1 MIDIVLYGYTD
12 STDSQG
18 KLSRFFNSS
27 YEIEKK
33 GWRCT
38 EHHNM
43 IRTDLKYLG
52 LIENY
57 HVYNLRMD
65 KKQFATENVF
75 QDYFR
80 NNMLIII
87 SDDDYNNY
95 KANRGSLSIP
105 WTHRASY
112 VRDLVSMIMEEN
124 DNVEKGIKKP
134 NDKGEYVREIRYPL
148 PWGLVQEWT
157 IPDLNSDKRAA
168 AILATNNHVLY
179 NNVDNFCYKK
189 DAQLTTWNDETIKNA
204 VLRIIN
210 RSKTATLAVQKKVL
224 EAKKEI
230 KSIVINTLNI
240 EDHFEEFDFL
250 KIEKHPSDEQIYW
263 RFTFKTIYD
272 DYYKNDS
279 YKNIYVY
286 YDTRTKLY
294 SFSCGICGRKSANFY
309 MYFEQDNIDMLF
321 SAVKGLIYA
330 FRYGA
335 GTQKSIAEYKKELKK
350 AQK

>member
-1 MIDIVLYGYTD
+1 MVDIVVYGYTD

-27 YEIEKK
+27 YQIEKED
-33 GWRCT
+33 WRCT
-38 EHHNM
+38 EHHDM

-52 LIENY
+52 LVENY

-65 KKQFATENVF
+65 KKQFETENVF

-80 NNMLIII
+80 NNMLIIF
-87 SDDDYNNY
+87 SDDDYNAY
-95 KANRGSLSIP
+95 KANRGSLSLP

-112 VRDLVSMIMEEN
+112 IRAVVSAIMEEN
-124 DNVEKGIKKP
+124 ANVENGFKKP
-134 NDKGEYVREIRYPL
+134 NQNGEYVREIRYSL
-148 PWGLVQEWT
+148 PWELVQEWSLINT
-157 IPDLNSDKRAA
+157 DKKVAV
-168 AILATNNHVLY
+168 ILATNNHVLY
-179 NNVDNFCYKK
+179 YNVDNFCYKK
-189 DAQLTTWNDETIKNA
+189 DEQLTTWNDETIKNA
-204 VLRIIN
+204 ALRIIG

-263 RFTFKTIYD
+263 IFTFKTIYD
-272 DYYKNDS
+272 DSEKL
-279 YKNIYVY
+279 IYVY
-286 YDTRTKLY
+286 YYTNTKLY
-294 SFSCGICGRKSANFY
+294 SFSCRLPGRKSDNFY
-309 MYFEQDNIDMLF
+309 MYFEQSNIDKLF

-330 FRYGA
+330 FRYGS
-335 GTQKSIAEYKKELKK
+335 GTQKSITEYNK
-350 AQK
+350 AQKNAQK